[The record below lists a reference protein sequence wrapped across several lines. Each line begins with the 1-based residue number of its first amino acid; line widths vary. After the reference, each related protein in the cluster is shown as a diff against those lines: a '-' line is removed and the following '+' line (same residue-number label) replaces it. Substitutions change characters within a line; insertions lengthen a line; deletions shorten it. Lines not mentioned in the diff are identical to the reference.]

1 MDVHAPASGTG
12 SDDRVSI
19 PLTHRALCGC
29 FVCWHGSGLRT
40 TAPLSSKYK
49 FMETQMLQQKKNL
62 MTKVPDIKNALDAID
77 FLVAKQV
84 PVVPTFVHVPVFV
97 C

>member
-1 MDVHAPASGTG
+1 M
-12 SDDRVSI
+12 RRFCN
-19 PLTHRALCGC
+19 LLLCHC
-29 FVCWHGSGLRT
+29 IAR
-40 TAPLSSKYK
+40 SKYK

-84 PVVPTFVHVPVFV
+84 
-97 C
+97 